1 MTDQQKRTRAVN
13 DIGLGMAGIGNERL
27 RDFRVYE
34 ESGSVQVWV
43 EVAASPPAELLQ
55 YLTPEEAMAF
65 SKAFERC
72 AIAALKNRA

>member
-1 MTDQQKRTRAVN
+1 MSEQQKRTRAVN
-13 DIGLGMAGIGNERL
+13 DIGLGMAAIGNERM
-27 RDFRVYE
+27 RDFILYE
-34 ESGSVQVWV
+34 ESGSVIVRCDCHTDGID
-43 EVAASPPAELLQ
+43 EITQ